1 MQRIPAVA
9 DASSAPAGSTVRRA
23 SVTFKVRR
31 RALSPRR
38 QTLLEGWLQRWGLD
52 ENGPPLDWQDV
63 FGTTSAV
70 VLDVGFGHG
79 ESTVNMAAADP
90 ATSIV
95 GIEIHTPGVATLLD
109 AVDRQGLGNV
119 RVVHGDALPF
129 LDRIPPGTLHGVR
142 IYFPDPWPKPRQHHR
157 RIVHPDV
164 IDVLVDR
171 LEVDGTIH
179 LATDVD
185 AYAMAMQRVC
195 GAEPRLTGGVID
207 RPIERPLT
215 RFEQRGLIEGRHPV
229 DMLYRR
235 TH

>member
-1 MQRIPAVA
+1 MADRTIPPPAA
-9 DASSAPAGSTVRRA
+9 PESSVRRS
-23 SVTFKVRR
+23 SVTFKARR
-31 RALSPRR
+31 RALSPKR
-38 QTLLEGWLQRWGLD
+38 QALLADWLARWGLD
-52 ENGPPLDWQDV
+52 DTGPVLEWAIV
-63 FGTTSAV
+63 FGTSSPV
-70 VLDVGFGHG
+70 VLDIGFGHG
-79 ESTVNMAAADP
+79 ESTAEMARADP

-109 AVDRQGLGNV
+109 AVDRDELTNV
-119 RVVHGDALPF
+119 RVVHGDALLF
-129 LDRIPPGTLHGVR
+129 LDRVAPGTLRGVR

-171 LEVDGTIH
+171 LEIGGTIH

-195 GAEPRLTGGVID
+195 AAEPRLTGGVID
-207 RPIERPLT
+207 RPEERPLT
-215 RFEQRGLIEGRHPV
+215 RFEQRGLDEGRHPV
-229 DMLYRR
+229 DMSYRR